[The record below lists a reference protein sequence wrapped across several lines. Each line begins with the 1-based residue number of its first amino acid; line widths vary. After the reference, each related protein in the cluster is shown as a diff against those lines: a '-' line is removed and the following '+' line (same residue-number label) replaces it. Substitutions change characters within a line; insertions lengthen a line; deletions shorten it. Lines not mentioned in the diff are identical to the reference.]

1 MNKNILLTKLDR
13 IPLEKYPFEVVERK
27 GLGHPD
33 SMCDGLVDY
42 AGVYLTR
49 YYYENFGSPYHF
61 NIDKAVLVGGVA
73 KPKFG
78 GGEVIEPIL
87 LHIVGRATREVTKN
101 GKTHDV
107 PVEDIITQ
115 AIHDYIKENF
125 LHLDPSKHLK
135 LEFSIRPGS
144 QDLVGIYEEWI
155 RGETV
160 PLSNDTSVGVG
171 FAPFTDT
178 EKICL
183 TFENYL
189 NSKDTKKKYP
199 AIGEDI
205 KVLCVRNGEKIR
217 ATVAMAT
224 VDSELRDKDE
234 YLSLKDEVKEILLK
248 KADEVTDRTV
258 EVIVNAADIPE
269 RDIYYITVTGT
280 SAEAGDDGQVGRGN
294 RANGLITPLRPMS
307 MEAAAGKNPVS
318 HVGKIY
324 QVLAQRAAERIY
336 NEIQGFE
343 EVYVILASTIGKPI
357 SEPQMANVSYILRDE
372 NLSINDAKG
381 DIESIISEVLD
392 SSSTFWKEYL
402 NGKIK
407 VF

>member
-1 MNKNILLTKLDR
+1 MNKNILLTRLDR
-13 IPLEKYPFEVVERK
+13 LPLEKFPFEVVERK

-33 SMCDGLVDY
+33 SMCDGFVDY
-42 AGVYLTR
+42 AGTKLTK
-49 YYYENFGSPYHF
+49 YYYETFGAPYHF

-73 KPKFG
+73 EPKFG
-78 GGEVIEPIL
+78 GGKVIEPIM
-87 LHIVGRATREVTKN
+87 LHIVGRATREVLKDD
-101 GKTHDV
+101 KAHKV
-107 PVEDIITQ
+107 PVEEIITDS
-115 AIHDYIKENF
+115 IREYIKDNF
-125 LHLDPSKHLK
+125 MHLDPEKHIK
-135 LEFSIRPGS
+135 IEYSIRPGS
-144 QDLVGIYEEWI
+144 KDLVGLYEQWI
-155 RGETV
+155 RGEAV

-171 FAPFTDT
+171 YAPFTDT

-189 NSKDTKKKYP
+189 NAKDTKKKFP

-205 KVLCVRNGEKIR
+205 KVLCVRNNEKIR

-234 YLSLKDEVKEILLK
+234 YLSLKETVKDILLD
-248 KADEVTDRTV
+248 KARELTDREV
-258 EVIVNAADIPE
+258 EVVINAADIPE

-336 NEIQGFE
+336 KEVDGFAEI
-343 EVYVILASTIGKPI
+343 YVILASTIGKPI
-357 SEPQMANVSYILRDE
+357 SEPQMANISYIPSDGG
-372 NLSINDAKG
+372 LSINDAKAE
-381 DIESIISEVLD
+381 IESIITEVLE
-392 SSSTFWKEYL
+392 SSRNFWKEYL
-402 NGKIK
+402 EGKIR